1 MKKILSI
8 MTAALLGTAVSAQET
23 YDNAQLAT
31 KDLNGTARYV
41 GMGGAMEALGADL
54 STIGTNPAGIGM
66 FRRSMVAGSF
76 GFNSQQDAKS
86 FGNANKTN
94 MSFDQAGFVYSMRS
108 GRHSMLNFG
117 FNYTKS
123 KNFDQILTAAGR
135 LNNASQNKLSAM
147 KNANGV
153 YTLQDKNNGLVSNS
167 GAYSQAD
174 YLYSNVLFNHY
185 DANNPNDPN
194 NATLTDKGVIV
205 NQTTGLP
212 VYYNATG
219 YDFGRSTTGY
229 IGQYDFNVSGNS
241 NDRFYWG
248 FTVGIYDVHYN
259 SSSLYSESLV
269 DGDKAIGDVAMN
281 DERKIT
287 GTGFDVKAGL
297 IFRPAEES
305 PFRIGLYVHTPT
317 WYDLTTRNYT
327 VLNNNTNEAY
337 GSSERGKSSESYD
350 FKFYTPWRFGVSL
363 GHTVGNYLALGATYE
378 YADYTTNDIRVND
391 GGEVDYWGNYY
402 ETSSR
407 DEAMKQNIK
416 NSLKGVHTVKLGM
429 EFKPEKNFAVRLGYN
444 YQSAMYNKNGFKD
457 GSLESYGTYYAST
470 TDYTNWKDTHRFTA
484 GVGYNYGKFSFDLAY
499 QYSQTNGDFYPFMS
513 YVDNSEPK
521 FDNVCDAVKVS
532 NKRNQLLFTVGYKFQ
547 THLTVQKFG
556 VIKKKPYLCTAFRKC
571 EQADMAQ
578 LVEQRIR
585 NAWVPGSSPGIGS
598 TLS

>member
-8 MTAALLGTAVSAQET
+8 MTAAMLGTAVSAQET

-532 NKRNQLLFTVGYKFQ
+532 NKRNQLLFTVGYKF
-547 THLTVQKFG
+547 
-556 VIKKKPYLCTAFRKC
+556 
-571 EQADMAQ
+571 
-578 LVEQRIR
+578 
-585 NAWVPGSSPGIGS
+585 
-598 TLS
+598 

>member
-8 MTAALLGTAVSAQET
+8 MTAAMLGTAVSAQET

-66 FRRSMVAGSF
+66 FRCGMVAGSF
-76 GFNSQQDAKS
+76 GFNTLSDAKS

-185 DANNPNDPN
+185 DSNNPNDPN

-259 SSSLYSESLV
+259 GSSLYSESLV
-269 DGDKAIGDVAMN
+269 DGNTAIGDVAMN

-337 GSSERGKSSESYD
+337 GSTERGKSSESYD

-532 NKRNQLLFTVGYKFQ
+532 NKRNQLLFTVGYKF
-547 THLTVQKFG
+547 
-556 VIKKKPYLCTAFRKC
+556 
-571 EQADMAQ
+571 
-578 LVEQRIR
+578 
-585 NAWVPGSSPGIGS
+585 
-598 TLS
+598 

>member
-8 MTAALLGTAVSAQET
+8 MTAAMLGTAVSAQET

-66 FRRSMVAGSF
+66 FRRGMVAGSF
-76 GFNSQQDAKS
+76 GFNTLSDAKS

-185 DANNPNDPN
+185 KEPAENKPADPT
-194 NATLTDKGVIV
+194 NAGLKDGVIV
-205 NQTTGLP
+205 YDNTGLP

-269 DGDKAIGDVAMN
+269 DGGKAIGDVAMN

-337 GSSERGKSSESYD
+337 GSTERGKSSESYD

-513 YVDNSEPK
+513 YVDDSEPK

-532 NKRNQLLFTVGYKFQ
+532 NKRNQLLFTVGYKF
-547 THLTVQKFG
+547 
-556 VIKKKPYLCTAFRKC
+556 
-571 EQADMAQ
+571 
-578 LVEQRIR
+578 
-585 NAWVPGSSPGIGS
+585 
-598 TLS
+598 

>member
-8 MTAALLGTAVSAQET
+8 MTAAMLGTAVSAQET

-66 FRRSMVAGSF
+66 FRRGMVAGSF
-76 GFNSQQDAKS
+76 GFNTLSDAKS

-147 KNANGV
+147 KNAHGV

-194 NATLTDKGVIV
+194 NAMLSEGDKGVIV

-259 SSSLYSESLV
+259 GSSLYSESLV
-269 DGDKAIGDVAMN
+269 DGNTAIGDVAMN

-337 GSSERGKSSESYD
+337 GSTERGKSSESYD

-416 NSLKGVHTVKLGM
+416 NSLKGVHTVKVGM

-513 YVDNSEPK
+513 YVDDSEPK

-532 NKRNQLLFTVGYKFQ
+532 NKRNQLLFTVGYKF
-547 THLTVQKFG
+547 
-556 VIKKKPYLCTAFRKC
+556 
-571 EQADMAQ
+571 
-578 LVEQRIR
+578 
-585 NAWVPGSSPGIGS
+585 
-598 TLS
+598 

>member
-8 MTAALLGTAVSAQET
+8 MTAAMLGTAVSAQET
-23 YDNAQLAT
+23 YDNAQLAS

-41 GMGGAMEALGADL
+41 GMGGAMEALGADI
-54 STIGTNPAGIGM
+54 STMGTNPAGIGM
-66 FRRSMVAGSF
+66 FRRGMVAGSF
-76 GFNSQQDAKS
+76 GFNTQQNVKS

-108 GRHSMLNFG
+108 GRHSMVNFG

-123 KNFDQILTAAGR
+123 KNFDQILTAAGK

-185 DANNPNDPN
+185 KEPAENKPADPT
-194 NATLTDKGVIV
+194 NAGLNKNGVIV
-205 NQTTGLP
+205 YDNTGLP

-259 SSSLYSESLV
+259 SSSLYSENLV

-337 GSSERGKSSESYD
+337 GSTERGKSSESYD

-532 NKRNQLLFTVGYKFQ
+532 NKRNQLLFTVGYKF
-547 THLTVQKFG
+547 
-556 VIKKKPYLCTAFRKC
+556 
-571 EQADMAQ
+571 
-578 LVEQRIR
+578 
-585 NAWVPGSSPGIGS
+585 
-598 TLS
+598 

>member
-8 MTAALLGTAVSAQET
+8 MTAAMLGTAVSAQET
-23 YDNAQLAT
+23 YDNAQLAS

-41 GMGGAMEALGADL
+41 GMGGAMEALGADI
-54 STIGTNPAGIGM
+54 STIGTNPAGMGM

-135 LNNASQNKLSAM
+135 LNNASQNKVSAM
-147 KNANGV
+147 KNANG
-153 YTLQDKNNGLVSNS
+153 YYRLETQNNKLVSNS
-167 GAYSQAD
+167 GAYSQVD
-174 YLYSNVLFNHY
+174 YLYSNVLFNNI
-185 DANNPNDPN
+185 DKAWMSEDKKNDPN
-194 NATLTDKGVIV
+194 YGIIFNKSDNT
-205 NQTTGLP
+205 P

-269 DGDKAIGDVAMN
+269 DGGKAIGDVAMN

-327 VLNNNTNEAY
+327 VLNNNTDKAY
-337 GSSERGKSSESYD
+337 GSRDHDKSGESYD

-416 NSLKGVHTVKLGM
+416 NSLKGVHTVKVGM

-444 YQSAMYNKNGFKD
+444 YQSAMYNKDGYKD

-513 YVDNSEPK
+513 YVDNTEPK

-532 NKRNQLLFTVGYKFQ
+532 NKRNQLLFTVGYKF
-547 THLTVQKFG
+547 
-556 VIKKKPYLCTAFRKC
+556 
-571 EQADMAQ
+571 
-578 LVEQRIR
+578 
-585 NAWVPGSSPGIGS
+585 
-598 TLS
+598 

>member
-337 GSSERGKSSESYD
+337 GSTERGKSSESYD

-363 GHTVGNYLALGATYE
+363 GHTVGNYLALGVTYE

-407 DEAMKQNIK
+407 DEAMKQSIK

-532 NKRNQLLFTVGYKFQ
+532 NKRNQLLFTVGYKF
-547 THLTVQKFG
+547 
-556 VIKKKPYLCTAFRKC
+556 
-571 EQADMAQ
+571 
-578 LVEQRIR
+578 
-585 NAWVPGSSPGIGS
+585 
-598 TLS
+598 

>member
-8 MTAALLGTAVSAQET
+8 MTAAMLGTAVSAQET

-54 STIGTNPAGIGM
+54 STICTNPAGIGM
-66 FRRSMVAGSF
+66 FRRGMVAGSF
-76 GFNSQQDAKS
+76 GFNTLSDAKS

-185 DANNPNDPN
+185 KEPAENESADPT
-194 NATLTDKGVIV
+194 NAQLNKNGVIV
-205 NQTTGLP
+205 YDNTGLP
-212 VYYNATG
+212 VYYNATC

-259 SSSLYSESLV
+259 GSSLYSESLV
-269 DGDKAIGDVAMN
+269 DGNTAIGDVAMN

-337 GSSERGKSSESYD
+337 GSTERGKSSESYD

-416 NSLKGVHTVKLGM
+416 NSLKGVHTVKVGM

-513 YVDNSEPK
+513 YVDDSEPK

-532 NKRNQLLFTVGYKFQ
+532 NKRNQLLFTVGYKF
-547 THLTVQKFG
+547 
-556 VIKKKPYLCTAFRKC
+556 
-571 EQADMAQ
+571 
-578 LVEQRIR
+578 
-585 NAWVPGSSPGIGS
+585 
-598 TLS
+598 

>member
-8 MTAALLGTAVSAQET
+8 MTAAMLGTAVSAQET

-66 FRRSMVAGSF
+66 FRRGMVAGSF
-76 GFNSQQDAKS
+76 GFNTLSDAKS

-185 DANNPNDPN
+185 DSNNPNDPN

-259 SSSLYSESLV
+259 GSSLYSESLV
-269 DGDKAIGDVAMN
+269 DGNTAIGDVAMN

-337 GSSERGKSSESYD
+337 GSTERGKSSESYD

-513 YVDNSEPK
+513 YVDDSEPK

-532 NKRNQLLFTVGYKFQ
+532 NKRNQLLFTVGYKF
-547 THLTVQKFG
+547 
-556 VIKKKPYLCTAFRKC
+556 
-571 EQADMAQ
+571 
-578 LVEQRIR
+578 
-585 NAWVPGSSPGIGS
+585 
-598 TLS
+598 

>member
-269 DGDKAIGDVAMN
+269 DGGKAIGDVAMN

-327 VLNNNTNEAY
+327 VLDNKTSEAY
-337 GSSERGKSSESYD
+337 GSSDYGKSSESYD

-416 NSLKGVHTVKLGM
+416 NSLKGVHTVKVGM

-444 YQSAMYNKNGFKD
+444 YQSAMYNKDGYKD

-532 NKRNQLLFTVGYKFQ
+532 NKRNQLLFTVGYKF
-547 THLTVQKFG
+547 
-556 VIKKKPYLCTAFRKC
+556 
-571 EQADMAQ
+571 
-578 LVEQRIR
+578 
-585 NAWVPGSSPGIGS
+585 
-598 TLS
+598 

>member
-8 MTAALLGTAVSAQET
+8 MAAAMLCTAVSAQET

-259 SSSLYSESLV
+259 GSSLYSESLV
-269 DGDKAIGDVAMN
+269 DGGKAIGDVAMN

-327 VLNNNTNEAY
+327 VLDNNTDKAY

-416 NSLKGVHTVKLGM
+416 NSLKGVHTVKVGM

-532 NKRNQLLFTVGYKFQ
+532 NKRNQLLFTVGYKF
-547 THLTVQKFG
+547 
-556 VIKKKPYLCTAFRKC
+556 
-571 EQADMAQ
+571 
-578 LVEQRIR
+578 
-585 NAWVPGSSPGIGS
+585 
-598 TLS
+598 

>member
-470 TDYTNWKDTHRFTA
+470 TDYTNWKDTHRVTA
-484 GVGYNYGKFSFDLAY
+484 GVGYNYGNFSFDLAY

-521 FDNVCDAVKVS
+521 YDNVCDAVKVS
-532 NKRNQLLFTVGYKFQ
+532 NKRNQLLFTVGYKF
-547 THLTVQKFG
+547 
-556 VIKKKPYLCTAFRKC
+556 
-571 EQADMAQ
+571 
-578 LVEQRIR
+578 
-585 NAWVPGSSPGIGS
+585 
-598 TLS
+598 

>member
-8 MTAALLGTAVSAQET
+8 MTAAMLGTAVSAQET
-23 YDNAQLAT
+23 YDNAQLAS

-66 FRRSMVAGSF
+66 FRHSMVAGSF

-86 FGNANKTN
+86 FGNSNKTN

-108 GRHSMLNFG
+108 GRHTMLNFG

-259 SSSLYSESLV
+259 GSSLYSESLV
-269 DGDKAIGDVAMN
+269 DGNTAIGDVAMN

-327 VLNNNTNEAY
+327 VLDNNTDKAY

-416 NSLKGVHTVKLGM
+416 NSLKGVHTVKVGM

-521 FDNVCDAVKVS
+521 YDNVCDAVKVS
-532 NKRNQLLFTVGYKFQ
+532 NKRNQLLFTVGYKF
-547 THLTVQKFG
+547 
-556 VIKKKPYLCTAFRKC
+556 
-571 EQADMAQ
+571 
-578 LVEQRIR
+578 
-585 NAWVPGSSPGIGS
+585 
-598 TLS
+598 

>member
-8 MTAALLGTAVSAQET
+8 MTAAMLGTAVSAQET
-23 YDNAQLAT
+23 YDNAQLAS

-41 GMGGAMEALGADL
+41 GMGGAMEALGADI

-94 MSFDQAGFVYSMRS
+94 MSFDQTGFVYSMRS

-135 LNNASQNKLSAM
+135 LNNASQNKVSAM
-147 KNANGV
+147 KNANGF
-153 YTLQDKNNGLVSNS
+153 YRLETQNNKLVSNS

-174 YLYSNVLFNHY
+174 YLYSNVLFNNI
-185 DANNPNDPN
+185 DKAWMSEDKEKDPN
-194 NATLTDKGVIV
+194 YGIIFNKSDNT
-205 NQTTGLP
+205 P

-269 DGDKAIGDVAMN
+269 DGGKAIGDIAMN

-327 VLNNNTNEAY
+327 VLNNNTDKAY
-337 GSSERGKSSESYD
+337 GSRDHDKSSESYD

-391 GGEVDYWGNYY
+391 GGEVDYWGYYY

-416 NSLKGVHTVKLGM
+416 NSLKGVHTVKVGM

-532 NKRNQLLFTVGYKFQ
+532 NKRNQLLFTVGYKF
-547 THLTVQKFG
+547 
-556 VIKKKPYLCTAFRKC
+556 
-571 EQADMAQ
+571 
-578 LVEQRIR
+578 
-585 NAWVPGSSPGIGS
+585 
-598 TLS
+598 

>member
-8 MTAALLGTAVSAQET
+8 MTAAMLGTAVSAQET

-66 FRRSMVAGSF
+66 FRRGMVAGSF
-76 GFNSQQDAKS
+76 GFNTLSDAKS

-194 NATLTDKGVIV
+194 NAMLSEGDKGVIV

-219 YDFGRSTTGY
+219 YDFGRSTIGY

-248 FTVGIYDVHYN
+248 FTIGIYDVHYN

-269 DGDKAIGDVAMN
+269 DGNTAIGDVAMN

-337 GSSERGKSSESYD
+337 GSTERGKSSESYD

-416 NSLKGVHTVKLGM
+416 NSLKGVHTVKVGM

-513 YVDNSEPK
+513 YVDDSEPK

-532 NKRNQLLFTVGYKFQ
+532 NKRNQLLFTVGYKF
-547 THLTVQKFG
+547 
-556 VIKKKPYLCTAFRKC
+556 
-571 EQADMAQ
+571 
-578 LVEQRIR
+578 
-585 NAWVPGSSPGIGS
+585 
-598 TLS
+598 

>member
-8 MTAALLGTAVSAQET
+8 MTAAMLGTAVSAQET
-23 YDNAQLAT
+23 YDNAQLAS

-41 GMGGAMEALGADL
+41 GMGGAMEALGADI
-54 STIGTNPAGIGM
+54 STMGTNPAGIGM

-76 GFNSQQDAKS
+76 GFNTQQDAKS

-108 GRHSMLNFG
+108 GRHSMVNFG

-123 KNFDQILTAAGR
+123 KNFDQILTAAGK

-185 DANNPNDPN
+185 DATKPDDPN
-194 NATLTDKGVIV
+194 NAMLSEGNKGVIV
-205 NQTTGLP
+205 NKHTGLP

-269 DGDKAIGDVAMN
+269 DGNTAIGDVAMN

-337 GSSERGKSSESYD
+337 GSTERGKSSESYD

-470 TDYTNWKDTHRFTA
+470 TDYTNWKDTHRVTA
-484 GVGYNYGKFSFDLAY
+484 GVGYNYGNFSFDLAY

-513 YVDNSEPK
+513 YVDDSEPK

-532 NKRNQLLFTVGYKFQ
+532 NKRNQLLFTVGYKF
-547 THLTVQKFG
+547 
-556 VIKKKPYLCTAFRKC
+556 
-571 EQADMAQ
+571 
-578 LVEQRIR
+578 
-585 NAWVPGSSPGIGS
+585 
-598 TLS
+598 

>member
-41 GMGGAMEALGADL
+41 GIGGAMEALGADL

-259 SSSLYSESLV
+259 GSSLYSESLV
-269 DGDKAIGDVAMN
+269 DGGKAIGDVAMN

-327 VLNNNTNEAY
+327 VLDNNTDKAY

-391 GGEVDYWGNYY
+391 GGEIDYWGNYY

-416 NSLKGVHTVKLGM
+416 NSLKGVHTVKVGM

-470 TDYTNWKDTHRFTA
+470 TDYTNWKDTHRVTA
-484 GVGYNYGKFSFDLAY
+484 GVGYNYGNFSFDLAY

-532 NKRNQLLFTVGYKFQ
+532 NKRNQLLFTVGYKF
-547 THLTVQKFG
+547 
-556 VIKKKPYLCTAFRKC
+556 
-571 EQADMAQ
+571 
-578 LVEQRIR
+578 
-585 NAWVPGSSPGIGS
+585 
-598 TLS
+598 

>member
-8 MTAALLGTAVSAQET
+8 MTAAMLGTAVSAQET

-66 FRRSMVAGSF
+66 FRCGMVAGSF
-76 GFNSQQDAKS
+76 GFNTLSDAKS

-194 NATLTDKGVIV
+194 NAMLSEDDKGVIV

-259 SSSLYSESLV
+259 GSSLYSESLV
-269 DGDKAIGDVAMN
+269 DGNTAIGDVAMN

-337 GSSERGKSSESYD
+337 GSTERGKSSESYD

-416 NSLKGVHTVKLGM
+416 NSLKGVHTVKVGM

-513 YVDNSEPK
+513 YVDDSEPK

-532 NKRNQLLFTVGYKFQ
+532 NKRNQLLFTVGYKF
-547 THLTVQKFG
+547 
-556 VIKKKPYLCTAFRKC
+556 
-571 EQADMAQ
+571 
-578 LVEQRIR
+578 
-585 NAWVPGSSPGIGS
+585 
-598 TLS
+598 

>member
-8 MTAALLGTAVSAQET
+8 MTAAMLGTAVSAQET

-66 FRRSMVAGSF
+66 FRCGMVAGSF
-76 GFNSQQDAKS
+76 GFNTLSDAKS

-153 YTLQDKNNGLVSNS
+153 YDLQSKNNGLVSNS

-185 DANNPNDPN
+185 DSNNPNDPN

-259 SSSLYSESLV
+259 GSSLYSESLV
-269 DGDKAIGDVAMN
+269 DGNTAIGDVAMN

-337 GSSERGKSSESYD
+337 GSTERGKSSESYD

-416 NSLKGVHTVKLGM
+416 NSLKGVHTVKVGM

-444 YQSAMYNKNGFKD
+444 YQSAMYNKDGYKD

-532 NKRNQLLFTVGYKFQ
+532 NKRNQLLFTVGYKF
-547 THLTVQKFG
+547 
-556 VIKKKPYLCTAFRKC
+556 
-571 EQADMAQ
+571 
-578 LVEQRIR
+578 
-585 NAWVPGSSPGIGS
+585 
-598 TLS
+598 

>member
-8 MTAALLGTAVSAQET
+8 MTAAMLGTAVSAQET

-66 FRRSMVAGSF
+66 FRRGMVAGSF
-76 GFNSQQDAKS
+76 GFNTLSDAKS

-167 GAYSQAD
+167 GAYSQVD

-194 NATLTDKGVIV
+194 NAMLSEGDKGVIV

-259 SSSLYSESLV
+259 GSSLYSESLV
-269 DGDKAIGDVAMN
+269 DGNTAIGDVAMN

-337 GSSERGKSSESYD
+337 GSTERGKSSESYD

-416 NSLKGVHTVKLGM
+416 NSLKGVHTVKVGM

-532 NKRNQLLFTVGYKFQ
+532 NKRNQLLFTVGYKF
-547 THLTVQKFG
+547 
-556 VIKKKPYLCTAFRKC
+556 
-571 EQADMAQ
+571 
-578 LVEQRIR
+578 
-585 NAWVPGSSPGIGS
+585 
-598 TLS
+598 

>member
-8 MTAALLGTAVSAQET
+8 MTAAMLGTAVSAQET

-76 GFNSQQDAKS
+76 GFNTLSDAKS

-194 NATLTDKGVIV
+194 NAMLSEGDKGVIV

-248 FTVGIYDVHYN
+248 FTIGIYDVHYN

-269 DGDKAIGDVAMN
+269 DGNTAIGDVAMN

-337 GSSERGKSSESYD
+337 GSTERGKSSESYD

-416 NSLKGVHTVKLGM
+416 NSLKGVHTVKVGM

-513 YVDNSEPK
+513 YVDDSEPK

-532 NKRNQLLFTVGYKFQ
+532 NKRNQLLFTVGYKF
-547 THLTVQKFG
+547 
-556 VIKKKPYLCTAFRKC
+556 
-571 EQADMAQ
+571 
-578 LVEQRIR
+578 
-585 NAWVPGSSPGIGS
+585 
-598 TLS
+598 

>member
-8 MTAALLGTAVSAQET
+8 MTAAMLGTAVSAQET

-66 FRRSMVAGSF
+66 FRCGMVAGSF
-76 GFNSQQDAKS
+76 GFNTLSDAKS

-194 NATLTDKGVIV
+194 NAMLSEGDKGVIV

-259 SSSLYSESLV
+259 GSSLYSESLV
-269 DGDKAIGDVAMN
+269 DGNTAIGDVAMN

-337 GSSERGKSSESYD
+337 GSTERGKSSESYD

-532 NKRNQLLFTVGYKFQ
+532 NKRNQLLFTVGYKF
-547 THLTVQKFG
+547 
-556 VIKKKPYLCTAFRKC
+556 
-571 EQADMAQ
+571 
-578 LVEQRIR
+578 
-585 NAWVPGSSPGIGS
+585 
-598 TLS
+598 

>member
-8 MTAALLGTAVSAQET
+8 MTAAMLGTAVSAQET

-66 FRRSMVAGSF
+66 FRCGMVAGSF
-76 GFNSQQDAKS
+76 GFNTLSDAKS

-153 YTLQDKNNGLVSNS
+153 YTLQDKNNGLLSNS

-194 NATLTDKGVIV
+194 NAMLSEGDKGVIV

-269 DGDKAIGDVAMN
+269 DGNTAIGDVAMN

-337 GSSERGKSSESYD
+337 GSTERGKSSESYD

-416 NSLKGVHTVKLGM
+416 NSLKGVHTVKVGM

-532 NKRNQLLFTVGYKFQ
+532 NKRNQLLFTVGYKF
-547 THLTVQKFG
+547 
-556 VIKKKPYLCTAFRKC
+556 
-571 EQADMAQ
+571 
-578 LVEQRIR
+578 
-585 NAWVPGSSPGIGS
+585 
-598 TLS
+598 

>member
-8 MTAALLGTAVSAQET
+8 MTAAMLGTAISAQET

-41 GMGGAMEALGADL
+41 GMGGAMEALGADI

-108 GRHSMLNFG
+108 GRHSMVNFG

-167 GAYSQAD
+167 GAFSQAD

-185 DANNPNDPN
+185 YANNPNDPN

-229 IGQYDFNVSGNS
+229 IGQYDFNISGNS

-259 SSSLYSESLV
+259 GSSLYSENLV

-327 VLNNNTNEAY
+327 VLDNKTSEAY
-337 GSSERGKSSESYD
+337 GSSDYGKSGESYD

-391 GGEVDYWGNYY
+391 GGEVDYWGYYY

-444 YQSAMYNKNGFKD
+444 YQSAMYNKNGYKD

-470 TDYTNWKDTHRFTA
+470 TDYTNWKDTHRVTA
-484 GVGYNYGKFSFDLAY
+484 GVGYNYGNFSFDLAY

-532 NKRNQLLFTVGYKFQ
+532 NKRNQLLFTVGYKF
-547 THLTVQKFG
+547 
-556 VIKKKPYLCTAFRKC
+556 
-571 EQADMAQ
+571 
-578 LVEQRIR
+578 
-585 NAWVPGSSPGIGS
+585 
-598 TLS
+598 

>member
-8 MTAALLGTAVSAQET
+8 MTAAMLGTAVSAQET

-66 FRRSMVAGSF
+66 FRCGMVAGSF
-76 GFNSQQDAKS
+76 GFNTLSDAKS

-194 NATLTDKGVIV
+194 NAMLSEGDKGVIV

-259 SSSLYSESLV
+259 GSSLYSESLV
-269 DGDKAIGDVAMN
+269 DGNTAIGDVAMN

-337 GSSERGKSSESYD
+337 GSTERGKSSESYD

-363 GHTVGNYLALGATYE
+363 GQTVGNYLALGATYE

-513 YVDNSEPK
+513 YVDDSEPK

-532 NKRNQLLFTVGYKFQ
+532 NKRNQLLFTVGYKF
-547 THLTVQKFG
+547 
-556 VIKKKPYLCTAFRKC
+556 
-571 EQADMAQ
+571 
-578 LVEQRIR
+578 
-585 NAWVPGSSPGIGS
+585 
-598 TLS
+598 

>member
-8 MTAALLGTAVSAQET
+8 MTAAMLGTAVSAQET

-66 FRRSMVAGSF
+66 FRCGMVAGSF
-76 GFNSQQDAKS
+76 GFNTLSDAKS

-194 NATLTDKGVIV
+194 NAMLSEGDKGVIV

-269 DGDKAIGDVAMN
+269 DGGKAIGDVAMN

-337 GSSERGKSSESYD
+337 GSTERGKSSESYD

-513 YVDNSEPK
+513 YVDDSEPK

-532 NKRNQLLFTVGYKFQ
+532 NKRNQLLFTVGYKF
-547 THLTVQKFG
+547 
-556 VIKKKPYLCTAFRKC
+556 
-571 EQADMAQ
+571 
-578 LVEQRIR
+578 
-585 NAWVPGSSPGIGS
+585 
-598 TLS
+598 

>member
-1 MKKILSI
+1 MKKILSL
-8 MTAALLGTAVSAQET
+8 MTVAMLGTAVSAQET

-41 GMGGAMEALGADL
+41 GMGGAMEALGADI

-185 DANNPNDPN
+185 KEPAENKPADPT
-194 NATLTDKGVIV
+194 NAGLKDGVIV
-205 NQTTGLP
+205 YDNTGLP

-259 SSSLYSESLV
+259 GSSLYSESLV
-269 DGDKAIGDVAMN
+269 DGNTAIGDVAMN

-337 GSSERGKSSESYD
+337 GSTERGKSSESYD

-532 NKRNQLLFTVGYKFQ
+532 NKRNQLLFTVGYKF
-547 THLTVQKFG
+547 
-556 VIKKKPYLCTAFRKC
+556 
-571 EQADMAQ
+571 
-578 LVEQRIR
+578 
-585 NAWVPGSSPGIGS
+585 
-598 TLS
+598 

>member
-8 MTAALLGTAVSAQET
+8 MTAAMLGTAVSAQET

-185 DANNPNDPN
+185 KEPAENKPADPT
-194 NATLTDKGVIV
+194 NAGLKDGVIV
-205 NQTTGLP
+205 YDNTGLP

-269 DGDKAIGDVAMN
+269 DGGKAIGDVAMN

-327 VLNNNTNEAY
+327 VLDNNTDKTY
-337 GSSERGKSSESYD
+337 GSSDYGKSSESYD

-416 NSLKGVHTVKLGM
+416 NSLKGVHTVKVGM

-470 TDYTNWKDTHRFTA
+470 TDYTNWKDTHRFTV

-532 NKRNQLLFTVGYKFQ
+532 NKRNQLLFTVGYKF
-547 THLTVQKFG
+547 
-556 VIKKKPYLCTAFRKC
+556 
-571 EQADMAQ
+571 
-578 LVEQRIR
+578 
-585 NAWVPGSSPGIGS
+585 
-598 TLS
+598 

>member
-8 MTAALLGTAVSAQET
+8 MTAAMLGTAVSAQET

-66 FRRSMVAGSF
+66 FRCGMVAGSF
-76 GFNSQQDAKS
+76 GFNTLSDAKS

-153 YTLQDKNNGLVSNS
+153 YDLQKNKNNVLVSNS
-167 GAYSQAD
+167 GAYSQLD
-174 YLYSNVLFNHY
+174 YLYSNALLFRENA
-185 DANNPNDPN
+185 DNPNDPN

-259 SSSLYSESLV
+259 SSSLYSENLV

-337 GSSERGKSSESYD
+337 GSTERGKSSESYD

-416 NSLKGVHTVKLGM
+416 NSLKGVHTVKVGM

-513 YVDNSEPK
+513 YVDDSEPK

-532 NKRNQLLFTVGYKFQ
+532 NKRNQLLFTVGYKF
-547 THLTVQKFG
+547 
-556 VIKKKPYLCTAFRKC
+556 
-571 EQADMAQ
+571 
-578 LVEQRIR
+578 
-585 NAWVPGSSPGIGS
+585 
-598 TLS
+598 

>member
-8 MTAALLGTAVSAQET
+8 MTAAMLGTAVSAQET

-76 GFNSQQDAKS
+76 GFNTLSDAKS

-194 NATLTDKGVIV
+194 NAMLSEGDKGVIV

-248 FTVGIYDVHYN
+248 FTIGIYDVHYN

-269 DGDKAIGDVAMN
+269 DGNTAIGDVAMN

-337 GSSERGKSSESYD
+337 GSTERGKSSESYD

-416 NSLKGVHTVKLGM
+416 NSLKGVHTVKVGM

-532 NKRNQLLFTVGYKFQ
+532 NKRNQLLFTVGYKF
-547 THLTVQKFG
+547 
-556 VIKKKPYLCTAFRKC
+556 
-571 EQADMAQ
+571 
-578 LVEQRIR
+578 
-585 NAWVPGSSPGIGS
+585 
-598 TLS
+598 

>member
-8 MTAALLGTAVSAQET
+8 MTAAMLGTAVSAQET

-194 NATLTDKGVIV
+194 NAMLSEGDKGVIV

-259 SSSLYSESLV
+259 GSSLYSESLV
-269 DGDKAIGDVAMN
+269 DGNTAIGDVAMN

-337 GSSERGKSSESYD
+337 GSTERGKSSESYD

-532 NKRNQLLFTVGYKFQ
+532 NKRNQLLFTVGYKF
-547 THLTVQKFG
+547 
-556 VIKKKPYLCTAFRKC
+556 
-571 EQADMAQ
+571 
-578 LVEQRIR
+578 
-585 NAWVPGSSPGIGS
+585 
-598 TLS
+598 

>member
-8 MTAALLGTAVSAQET
+8 MTAAMLGTAVSAQET

-123 KNFDQILTAAGR
+123 KNFDQILTAAGK

-185 DANNPNDPN
+185 DATKPDDPN
-194 NATLTDKGVIV
+194 NAMLSEGNKGVIV
-205 NQTTGLP
+205 NKHTGLP

-269 DGDKAIGDVAMN
+269 DGGKAIGDVAMN

-337 GSSERGKSSESYD
+337 GSTERGKSSESYD

-407 DEAMKQNIK
+407 DEAMKQSIR

-532 NKRNQLLFTVGYKFQ
+532 NKRNQLLFTVGYKF
-547 THLTVQKFG
+547 
-556 VIKKKPYLCTAFRKC
+556 
-571 EQADMAQ
+571 
-578 LVEQRIR
+578 
-585 NAWVPGSSPGIGS
+585 
-598 TLS
+598 